1 MADICYVCGQEVQ
14 GGFEVH
20 ERTMR
25 DGTPV
30 IAIDATPDRNY
41 NVCDFCNI
49 VVHFACSRD
58 PESGYCDPCLDKLE
72 AYESEDEA

>member
-1 MADICYVCGQEVQ
+1 
-14 GGFEVH
+14 
-20 ERTMR
+20 
-25 DGTPV
+25 V